1 MEHNPNISQP
11 VMVVKNT
18 GILVIAQFVTM
29 GSGVVWVAA
38 FARYVGPSIYGLYN
52 YALSVMALLALLI
65 NFGIEPLLTRN
76 IARQPENAEGYVKN
90 ALFIKIILA
99 LFVLTPFFLYG
110 VLSWD
115 HTLVSILI
123 ICGVGTIVDAVV
135 GLLNSA
141 LYAFENMIY
150 DAIGQ
155 SVRGI
160 LLIAICLPL
169 IHYKV
174 SFIHVLWISVGLSF
188 LKALICWYGLRKKT
202 RGIVNQSEKLSIG
215 MSFSIFKDS
224 FAFAVLSIIVV
235 VYNNLIIL
243 LIRFILKDDTALGY
257 FAAAQR
263 IYLFALIIPAM
274 FHQAIYPVLSRT
286 FVQSFDNFTEIFEKV
301 YRYLLA
307 IAFPVG
313 VGMAI
318 LAPFLI
324 NLIYGERFGS
334 SVISLRIL
342 SLGLLN
348 GPGFVMGAALSAI
361 NKQSLN
367 AMIFGLTVI
376 LLGLF
381 SYLAIPILG
390 IEGACWATVVSN
402 LTGLLVYSIILFRHL
417 RIPYPWEWL
426 FKICA
431 SSAIMG
437 VLMLATSQYI
447 PGKVVPFLASTMIGI
462 MAYLLCLILLRSFSG
477 KDAELIS
484 SLIPCPAIYRY
495 HIQKTLFR
503 I

>member
-1 MEHNPNISQP
+1 MDQKAGISQP
-11 VMVVKNT
+11 TRVIKNT
-18 GILVIAQFVTM
+18 GILVIAQIVTM
-29 GSGVVWVAA
+29 GTGLVWVAA
-38 FARYVGPSIYGLYN
+38 FVRYIGPSIYGLYN
-52 YALSVMALLALLI
+52 YALSVVALLALLI

-76 IARQPENAEGYVKN
+76 IAREPEKVRVYVKN
-90 ALFIKIILA
+90 ALFVKL
-99 LFVLTPFFLYG
+99 VLCFIVLIPFWGYGFLN
-110 VLSWD
+110 WD
-115 HTLVSILI
+115 PTLVSILI
-123 ICGVGTIVDAVV
+123 ICGVGTLIDAIVS
-135 GLLNSA
+135 LFNSA
-141 LYAFENMIY
+141 LYAFENMLY

-174 SFIHVLWISVGLSF
+174 SFIHILWISVGLSS
-188 LKALICWYGLRKKT
+188 LKVLICWYGLRKKA
-202 RGIVNQSEKLSIG
+202 RWSASPSEGLSLSI
-215 MSFSIFKDS
+215 SFSIFKDS
-224 FAFAVLSIIVV
+224 LAFAILSIIGV
-235 VYNNLIIL
+235 VYTNLIIL
-243 LIRFILKDDTALGY
+243 LLRFILKDDTALGY

-274 FHQAIYPVLSRT
+274 FYQAIYPVLSRK
-286 FVQSFDNFTEIFEKV
+286 FVESPASFAEIFEKV

-318 LAPFLI
+318 VAPFLI
-324 NLIYGERFGS
+324 YLIYGVRFAS
-334 SVISLRIL
+334 SVPGLRIL
-342 SLGLLN
+342 SLALLN

-361 NKQSLN
+361 NKQSLV
-367 AMIFGLTVI
+367 AVIFGFTVI

-390 IEGACWATVVSN
+390 IEGACWGTVVSN

-417 RIPYPWEWL
+417 RIPFPWEWL

-447 PGKVVPFLASTMIGI
+447 PGKVVPFLISSMVGT
-462 MAYLLCLILLRSFSG
+462 MAYLVCLILLRSFSD
-477 KDAELIS
+477 KDAEVLS
-484 SLIPCPAIYRY
+484 SIIPIPSMYRNRIQRALY
-495 HIQKTLFR
+495 HL
-503 I
+503 